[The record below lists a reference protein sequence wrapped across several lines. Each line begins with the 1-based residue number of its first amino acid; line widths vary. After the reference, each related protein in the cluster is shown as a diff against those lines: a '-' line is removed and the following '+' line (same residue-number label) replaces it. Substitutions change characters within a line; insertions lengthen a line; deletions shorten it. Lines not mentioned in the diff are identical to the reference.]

1 MLDIAVKQLP
11 PFFTVI
17 SMAMAAFLI
26 YLKGSAQPYLSTR
39 SHQQLKA
46 ENDTKKPVLRNRIF
60 GFLCYGGIP
69 FGTIIFLLADQE
81 PLKTFGLKPVLP
93 PLFPSLNWLAVLIP
107 LMILIAYLGNRFK
120 EKADIYPMIRV
131 KEWGI
136 GLILLNSGSWV
147 LYLIGYEFFF
157 RGFLLYGALSVM
169 DSWSAVALNA
179 VIYALMHLHKNM
191 RETIGSIPFGA
202 VLAIVSLHT
211 GSIWTGVV
219 IHSVLAISNSLWAV
233 KLHEEFGFGFRFTFD
248 TK

>member
-1 MLDIAVKQLP
+1 MLDMAIGQWP
-11 PFFTVI
+11 PFFIVI
-17 SMAMAAFLI
+17 SVAMAAFLI
-26 YLKGSAQPYLSTR
+26 YLKGSALPYLSIS
-39 SHQQLKA
+39 SHQQKDA
-46 ENDTKKPVLRNRIF
+46 VVNTQNPVLRNRIF
-60 GFLCYGGIP
+60 GFFCYGGIP
-69 FGTIIFLLADQE
+69 FLAIIFLLADHQF
-81 PLKTFGLKPVLP
+81 TQSFGLSPVIP
-93 PLFPSLNWLAVLIP
+93 NLFPSLYWLAGLIP
-107 LMILIAYLGNRFK
+107 FMIVIAYLGNRFK
-120 EKADIYPMIRV
+120 EEADIYPMIRV

-136 GLILLNSGSWV
+136 GLILLNSGSWI

-211 GSIWTGVV
+211 GSIWVGVV

-233 KLHEEFGFGFRFTFD
+233 KLHEDFGFTFNHHA
-248 TK
+248 K